1 MRTFTKVIFTCLV
14 VLGAAT
20 QTNAQWVQEPIEPHP
35 FYPVYFVASHGGKLY
50 VAGNGGIASSS
61 DNGASWTNLTTTYD
75 WAGGGGNSNR
85 EIVFNGST
93 MYVRTTTQGVFRSLD
108 GGATWS
114 VDTVGLGPGRQ
125 VDMIFFDGT
134 TVFCSINWPTAG
146 FYKKTPAAGA
156 WTKETAISTV
166 SGMLQKGG
174 KLYAFGAGNLYT
186 STDGGATWTMGASV
200 GAPATNAGTG
210 VHFVGTDIYSGGYRS
225 TDDGVTWTSIGRTG
239 TAYYSDGT
247 NYYVGFGPISGGGD
261 SVAMT
266 SDGGATWTV
275 TGGGGLNSQVQSITK
290 HNGALYAAIWSRGQL
305 IKSGVNTTA
314 VSDIVSLAEMSIYP
328 NPTKGTFS
336 VEFGTEGNHDV
347 KVTNVLGEVV
357 YRNSFTGVSFSV
369 DLNAQPAGL
378 YMVYVSTPDG
388 SRQTWMVTISN

>member
-1 MRTFTKVIFTCLV
+1 MRTFTKVIFICLFA
-14 VLGAAT
+14 LGAAT
-20 QTNAQWVQEPIEPHP
+20 QTKAQWVQEPIEAHP

-85 EIVFNGST
+85 EIVFNGTT

-108 GGATWS
+108 GGTTWS

-146 FYKKTPAAGA
+146 FYKKTPAAAA
-156 WTKETAISTV
+156 WTKETAVSAV

-200 GAPATNAGTG
+200 GAPSTNAGTG

-275 TGGGGLNSQVQSITK
+275 TGGGGLNSQVLSIAK

-314 VSDIVSLAEMSIYP
+314 VTEVTSLVEMNIYP
-328 NPTKGTFS
+328 NPATGTFS
-336 VEFGTEGNHDV
+336 IGFGADGKYDV
-347 KVTNVLGEVV
+347 KVIDIQGTVV
-357 YRNSFTGVSFSV
+357 FSTCLVGATTSV
-369 DLNAQPAGL
+369 DLSAQPAGL
-378 YMVYVSTPDG
+378 YLVQVAMPDG
-388 SRQTWMVTISN
+388 SRQTRTVTVRH